1 MNMNLHRH
9 TSSQRPSVARKAQIL
24 GSTAVAAIAA
34 LAAAVLVTACGG
46 NDAAPVNAAP
56 VSLRLL
62 AFNDFHGNL
71 EPTGLTLSLPDP
83 TAPTTNVRVNAGG
96 ASFLAAKLAELRAG
110 QAHTMTLSVGDLI
123 GASPLVSSF
132 FRDEPTIEV
141 MNAMRVDL
149 NVVGNHEFDKG
160 LTELQRIVNGG
171 CSTDTSDPN
180 LTSCALPGSRYV
192 GSNFASGEGRG
203 FLAANVVDTAGRP
216 VFPATAIRTFGGVRV
231 GFIGVVTRTTPS
243 IVTPSGIAGLRF
255 LDEAETLN
263 RYTDELVA
271 QGVRAIVA
279 LVHEGGHTDSTWN
292 DHTCANP
299 RGEIFT
305 IVGKLRPEVDV
316 VFSGHTHQGYNCL
329 VNGKVVMQAFAFG
342 RGISQVDVVLDPAT
356 GDIDRSKTVAR
367 NVPVTNNTNT
377 PAIAASFG
385 AVQPDAAVERIVA
398 SYAALAAPKANR
410 VIGRIASA
418 FSRTPE
424 PTSGGDHPAGRLIA
438 DAQLSATQPASLGGA
453 QIAFM
458 NPGGVR
464 ADFPC
469 AAGPCDVTFGQAFTV
484 QPFGNS
490 LVVMTLTGEQIKAL
504 LEQQA
509 TGVNATRPRILQ
521 PSAGFTYTWTP
532 SASDGNRASNLRL
545 NGVLIDPAAN
555 YRVTVNSF
563 LAAGGDGFTVLT
575 QGTNRLGG
583 AQDIDALIAFLRA
596 STVPIA
602 PVTVPRITRG

>member
-1 MNMNLHRH
+1 MSASPRRLF
-9 TSSQRPSVARKAQIL
+9 
-24 GSTAVAAIAA
+24 GAAALTAA
-34 LAAAVLVTACGG
+34 LAAVLVAACGG
-46 NDAAPVNAAP
+46 SDDPPAPAEPVN
-56 VSLRLL
+56 LRLL

-71 EPTGLTLSLPDP
+71 EASGLSLTLPDP
-83 TAPTTNVRVNAGG
+83 AAPATNVRVNTGG
-96 ASFLAAKLAELRAG
+96 AAFLAAKLAELRAG
-110 QAHTMTLSVGDLI
+110 QANTITVSTGDLI

-180 LTSCALPGSRYV
+180 LSSCAVPGSRYA
-192 GSNFASGEGRG
+192 GSTFSTGDGRG
-203 FLAANVVDTAGRP
+203 FLAANVVDSAGRP
-216 VFPATAIRTFGGVRV
+216 VLPATAIRTIGGVRI
-231 GFIGVVTRTTPS
+231 GFIGVVTRTTPT
-243 IVTPSGIAGLRF
+243 IVIPSGVAGLRF
-255 LDEAETLN
+255 LDEAETIN
-263 RYTDELVA
+263 RYTDELVG

-279 LVHEGGHTDSTWN
+279 LVHEGGQTDSTWN
-292 DHTCANP
+292 DRACANA
-299 RGEIFT
+299 RGEIFN

-316 VFSGHTHQGYNCL
+316 VFSGHSHQGYNCL

-377 PAIAASFG
+377 AAVGTAFG
-385 AVQPDAAVERIVA
+385 AVQPDAAVARIVTD
-398 SYAALAAPKANR
+398 YVALAAPKANR

-418 FSRTPE
+418 FTRTPE
-424 PTSGGDHPAGRLIA
+424 ATSVGDHPAGRLIA
-438 DAQLSATQPASLGGA
+438 DSQLAATRPADRGA
-453 QIAFM
+453 AVIAFM

-469 AAGPCDVTFGQAFTV
+469 AAGPCDLTFGQAFTV

-490 LVVMTLTGEQIKAL
+490 LVVMTLTGAQIKTL

-509 TGVNATRPRILQ
+509 TGVNAANPRILQ
-521 PSAGFTYTWTP
+521 PSVGFTYTWTR
-532 SASDGNRASNLRL
+532 AAADGNRASNLRL
-545 NGVLIDPAAN
+545 DGVAINPATS

-563 LAAGGDGFTVLT
+563 LADGGDGFAVLT
-575 QGTNRLGG
+575 EGTNRLGG
-583 AQDIDALIAFLRA
+583 AQDIDALIAFLRS
-596 STVPIA
+596 STVPVA